1 MRFTIGC
8 LFCLLPFAG
17 LSQTIVTIPLP
28 VCEGEQKTGTADDLV
43 HLQSYNGIATSA
55 DGTTVFVTE
64 WNSGYVLS
72 YSRGAQCLKPWAGS
86 SKRYQNFLTDGA
98 RYINPHGVVCDADG
112 NLYVALYNGAIIRK
126 YDTTGHPTLF
136 AGNGRTQHGLYEQP
150 ATTASIG
157 QPNGMAM
164 GQDGALYIADEAND
178 VITKVTP
185 DGQLYLVAGIPGKE
199 GYGGDHGIAANAT
212 FNDPWGLAFGNEGT
226 LFVADSKNNVVR
238 KIDINGVVTTYAGT
252 GKKGYD
258 GDGEAATAALLNTP
272 KGLAT
277 DKEGNLYIADEGNHT
292 IRKVAINGIIET
304 IAGDG
309 TKGSAENGIPAKEA
323 RLNHPRDVAIDANGS
338 LWIIDF
344 DNDPQNRIH
353 RIDFGE
359 QPEDVNV
366 ALSAEKYIQ
375 INNCSYT
382 SASVVN
388 SQNIVV
394 LEQTILNKF
403 ARIPIGNLPPGN
415 YTLVF
420 RKNGGSKTIH
430 FNVSGDDK

>member
-8 LFCLLPFAG
+8 LFLMLPFAG

-43 HLQSYNGIATSA
+43 HLQSYNGIATST
-55 DGTTVFVTE
+55 DGNTVYVTE
-64 WNSGYVLS
+64 WNSGYVLT
-72 YSRGAQCLKPWAGS
+72 YTKGAQCLTPLAGS

-98 RYINPHGVVCDADG
+98 RYINPHGVVCDTDG
-112 NLYVALYNGAIIRK
+112 NLYVAQYNGAIIRK

-178 VITKVTP
+178 VIVKVTQ
-185 DGQLYLVAGIPGKE
+185 DGQLYLVAGIPGKA
-199 GYGGDHGIAANAT
+199 GYAGDHGIAANAT
-212 FNDPWGLAFGNEGT
+212 FNNPWGLAFASDGT
-226 LFVADSKNNVVR
+226 LFVADSKNNVIR
-238 KIDINGVVTTYAGT
+238 KIDINGVVSTYAGT

-258 GDGEAATAALLNTP
+258 GDGKAATNALLNTP

-277 DKEGNLYIADEGNHT
+277 DREGNLYIADEGNHA
-292 IRKVAINGIIET
+292 IRKVDTSGIMWT
-304 IAGDG
+304 LAGDG
-309 TKGSAENGIPAKEA
+309 VKGNAENGIPAKDA

-338 LWIIDF
+338 LWLIDF

-359 QPEDVNV
+359 QPEQLDV
-366 ALSAEKYIQ
+366 AMGTGKYIQ
-375 INNCSYT
+375 INNCHYT
-382 SASVVN
+382 HVSIINSIDSVVA
-388 SQNIVV
+388 
-394 LEQTILNKF
+394 E
-403 ARIPIGNLPPGN
+403 IPITTRNTRVPIGHLPAGN
-415 YTLVF
+415 YTMIF
-420 RKNGGSKTIH
+420 RKKGTTKTVH
-430 FNVSGDDK
+430 FSVSNE